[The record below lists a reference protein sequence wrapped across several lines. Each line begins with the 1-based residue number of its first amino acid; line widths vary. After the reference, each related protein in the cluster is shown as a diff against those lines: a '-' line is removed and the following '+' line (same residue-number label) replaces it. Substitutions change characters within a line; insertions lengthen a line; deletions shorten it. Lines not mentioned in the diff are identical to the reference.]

1 MKSKVNGMFL
11 RRCFLVLMGTLLT
24 GMGIS
29 FMRISQLGTDPYSA
43 FTLSIS
49 LWQVCTYAI
58 ASICINAVLLI
69 FQFFTSRKSIGIGSF
84 VSMFCVG
91 LSNDFFYNAYLSA
104 FSLPSS
110 VIVQW
115 CMTAAAVAS
124 MAFGVAC
131 FLSGNLGVAP
141 YDALAPVFSEWTQGR
156 ISFSKFRIITDAVSF
171 VLALFVC
178 FSAGISL
185 HGVIGLNTI
194 VVVIVLGP
202 CIQFFRDKVTQPWI
216 DTKQE
221 EASEVFDQE

>member
-1 MKSKVNGMFL
+1 
-11 RRCFLVLMGTLLT
+11 
-24 GMGIS
+24 
-29 FMRISQLGTDPYSA
+29 MRISQLGTDPYSA

-58 ASICINAVLLI
+58 AGICINAVLLI

-124 MAFGVAC
+124 MAFGPAC

-141 YDALAPVFSEWTQGR
+141 YDALAPVFSRMDPGTHFIQQIQNNHR
-156 ISFSKFRIITDAVSF
+156 CSKLRTRS
-171 VLALFVC
+171 VC
-178 FSAGISL
+178 LLQRRHSL

-216 DTKQE
+216 DTKRE